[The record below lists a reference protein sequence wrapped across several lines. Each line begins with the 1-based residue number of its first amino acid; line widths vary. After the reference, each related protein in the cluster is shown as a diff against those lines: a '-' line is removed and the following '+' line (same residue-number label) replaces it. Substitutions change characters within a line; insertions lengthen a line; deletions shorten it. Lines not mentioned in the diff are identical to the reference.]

1 MSLNKIIFEETN
13 KDDKDN
19 IYYKFNDVEEKLFE
33 LKNMITDKEILARL
47 DELILELN
55 SIRMDTYNN

>member
-13 KDDKDN
+13 RDDKDN

-33 LKNMITDKEILARL
+33 LKNMINDKEILARL

>member
-1 MSLNKIIFEETN
+1 MSLNKIIFEETS

-33 LKNMITDKEILARL
+33 LKSMITDKEILARL